1 MSTNIQWP
9 DLTDNIIRVQDGGW
23 WCQKISEGCPKYYSK
38 KLNQNPFFGRNK
50 LAYAG
55 APPEL
60 ELDTE
65 IIRKWGF

>member
-1 MSTNIQWP
+1 VS
-9 DLTDNIIRVQDGGW
+9 
-23 WCQKISEGCPKYYSK
+23 KISEGCPKYYSK